1 MSNYDCHN
9 IGIFQ
14 DDLETVKEFLKLAIN
29 TIFFHRWINNN
40 NYTCETSAIKDIS
53 YMKINDSSL
62 QGKINSLLNEI
73 TDQQGNEGRFQI
85 NLDFYTRNQEIL
97 FGFFQKKEICWEKWN
112 ILVIVTEKSSKD
124 KENNMRKVMA
134 DLLNKLNTDKDFMP
148 DINLEEFE
156 NMDNNSNKNSKKT
169 FNFPYEL
176 KINNRFEQNS
186 VLNLLNNCS
195 VYK

>member
-1 MSNYDCHN
+1 
-9 IGIFQ
+9 
-14 DDLETVKEFLKLAIN
+14 
-29 TIFFHRWINNN
+29 
-40 NYTCETSAIKDIS
+40 
-53 YMKINDSSL
+53 
-62 QGKINSLLNEI
+62 
-73 TDQQGNEGRFQI
+73 
-85 NLDFYTRNQEIL
+85 
-97 FGFFQKKEICWEKWN
+97 
-112 ILVIVTEKSSKD
+112 
-124 KENNMRKVMA
+124 MRKVMA